1 MATRKGLGQANILR
15 TNNNTSTGYGIVYA
29 DEVSG
34 HRTVANLTA
43 LYALNDW
50 QLSASGDNTNSDA
63 IGQLWYVVD
72 ADGKGNGALYQ
83 LKDWSKRKE
92 AAGWSIADYTTK
104 AELGGAVENINTE
117 LDKKEDTT
125 SVDQKLSLKADLEE
139 FNNTVS
145 GINTNIATKANAQ
158 DVTNAI
164 GELQDKIGD
173 RVVVS
178 GNVTNNPDEEDI
190 TTEGDT
196 PQTQVLKLKD
206 RAYDSLN
213 ASGKG
218 YKILRKNWQPINRE
232 RKNVLTQEMI
242 NEPNTI
248 YEIRYDFDLNGAEIE
263 IKEGCVLSFVG
274 GRFSNGILNGSD
286 TRLTY
291 DRYRFLQNI
300 NIKGTFVVHTITS
313 SFFDNKRDNI
323 FNNLIALTNEKIENI
338 IQINDEC
345 TIIASN
351 TIKNILTSN
360 TKLYINANIDINDNS
375 QGNAEGISIGSAD
388 NKAFNI
394 YINGGGY
401 KLKGN
406 IDHTSNPVGE
416 WSHGIA
422 VSNAENVTIENIV
435 IAECWGDGI
444 AISNSK
450 NVTID
455 NVTCDSNRR
464 QGFSIIS
471 GDNILLTN
479 SKGINTG
486 KIAVAL
492 PGAGLDIEPNQGDV
506 LNQVHVRNCAF
517 FNNYTPQ
524 ERTTIPTDIQIYN
537 NMYDVVDNIIVE
549 NCRCDG
555 LWIGKTYNVNI
566 KSCTIRNGMFVID
579 NEIKNAALYD
589 TYIPNVNSILRVKGL
604 FNCVNSHIAPYF
616 NNIKNTYISSKPY
629 IKITLKNAKGRC
641 INIKW
646 DICGGYPNTTLVS
659 YATSINDN
667 TCKNRLIDI
676 FEPVNRNT
684 SHRLNL
690 LTKPQIID
698 KDIYF
703 YVYPNSTSSYERTAI
718 SYDLINIPGVYSAKV
733 FSEENILFE
742 ELSEK
747 PVGEEIVPLCN
758 TLDIGDAIHTVVSE
772 DLLNTGSYLY
782 DHSLKKAI
790 YWDADDKVW
799 KDSMGNKA
807 KVNSY
812 GIFANRPTDSIN
824 VGFPFFCTDKIA
836 MNNNIYGLVIYYKGN
851 NTWVDA
857 LGRVI
862 DDNYPIRTNG
872 PTSQRPT
879 LVSTDEGF
887 EYYDTS
893 LKKKILWNGTEWTN
907 MDGTSLGE

>member
-1 MATRKGLGQANILR
+1 MVNRKGLGQANTFR
-15 TNNNTSTGYGIVYA
+15 TNNNTSTGYGVAYA

-34 HRTVANLTA
+34 HRTVGSLAD
-43 LYALNDW
+43 LYALHDW
-50 QLSASGDNTNSDA
+50 QLSASGDNTDNDA
-63 IGQLWYVVD
+63 IGQLWYVVN
-72 ADGKGNGALYQ
+72 ADGNSNGCYYQ
-83 LKDWSKRKE
+83 LKDWSKRNE

-104 AELGGAVENINTE
+104 AELQ
-117 LDKKEDTT
+117 DKID
-125 SVDQKLSLKADLEE
+125 
-139 FNNTVS
+139 
-145 GINTNIATKANAQ
+145 NIATA
-158 DVTNAI
+158 
-164 GELQDKIGD
+164 
-173 RVVVS
+173 
-178 GNVTNNPDEEDI
+178 DEEDI

-218 YKILRKNWQPINRE
+218 YKILRKNWQQINGE

-274 GRFSNGILNGSD
+274 GRLSNGNLNGFD
-286 TRLTY
+286 TRLAY
-291 DRYRFLQNI
+291 DRYRFLKNI

-313 SFFDNKRDNI
+313 SFFDNKKDNI

-345 TIIASN
+345 TIIASD

-406 IDHTSNPVGE
+406 LNHASNPVGE

-422 VSNAENVTIENIV
+422 ISYAENVRIENIV
-435 IAECWGDGI
+435 IADCWGDGI

-450 NVTID
+450 NITID

-471 GDNILLTN
+471 GENILLTN
-479 SKGINTG
+479 SRGINTG
-486 KIAVAL
+486 KIAVTL

-506 LNQVHVRNCAF
+506 LHQVRVRNCDF

-524 ERTTIPTDIQIYN
+524 EKTTIPTDIQIYN

-555 LWIGKTYNVNI
+555 LWIGKTFNVNI
-566 KSCTIRNGMFVID
+566 KGCTIHNGMFVID
-579 NEIKNAALYD
+579 NEIKNATLYD
-589 TYIPNVNSILRVKGL
+589 TYIPNINSALRIKGL

-646 DICGGYPNTTLVS
+646 DICGGYPNTDLVS
-659 YATSINDN
+659 YATAINDN
-667 TCKNRLIDI
+667 SCQSRLINYYSSL
-676 FEPVNRNT
+676 NRN
-684 SHRLNL
+684 SIKRLNL
-690 LTKPQIID
+690 LTKPKIIN

-703 YVYPNSTSSYERTAI
+703 YVYPYSTASYERTTI
-718 SYDLINIPGVYSAKV
+718 SYDLINIPGVYSMDV
-733 FSEENILFE
+733 FREEHILFE

-747 PVGEEIVPLCN
+747 PIGEEIVPLYN
-758 TLDIGDAIHTVVSE
+758 TLDIGDAIHTVVPE
-772 DLLNTGSYLY
+772 EMLTTGSCLY
-782 DHSLKKAI
+782 DHALKKAV
-790 YWDADDKVW
+790 YWDADDNIW

-807 KVNSY
+807 KINSS
-812 GIFANRPTDSIN
+812 GIFANKPTDYIK
-824 VGFPFFCTDKIA
+824 VGFPYFCTDKIA
-836 MNNNIYGLVIYYKGN
+836 VNNNIYGLVLFYKGD

-857 LGRVI
+857 MGRVV
-862 DDNYPIRTNG
+862 DDNYPINTKGSTN
-872 PTSQRPT
+872 QRPT
-879 LVSTDEGF
+879 LSSTDDGF
-887 EYYDTS
+887 EYYDTT
-893 LKKKILWNGTEWTN
+893 LKKKVLWNGTAWVN
-907 MDGTSLGE
+907 MDGSSLG